1 MGWSSRRRSLVVAIL
16 AAGLLSMTAPAV
28 LAEDDPLD
36 YITDLTVVSTTIDV
50 HSHAATLT
58 FDVTCLVDVGFLRT
72 RVRIA
77 QGDEQASLNAES
89 SCSAGETKRWTLLF
103 ESQASGRF
111 HPGRAELEGFVVA
124 LCCARGD
131 ADTFPIDHIIILPA

>member
-1 MGWSSRRRSLVVAIL
+1 MGWSSRRRSLVATIL
-16 AAGLLSMTAPAV
+16 AAGLLSMTAPAT
-28 LAEDDPLD
+28 LAQDEPLD
-36 YITDLTVVSTTIDV
+36 YITGLTVVSTTIDV
-50 HSHAATLT
+50 HSGEATLT

-72 RVRIA
+72 RVHVG

-89 SCSAGETKRWTLLF
+89 SCSAGETKRWTLPF

-124 LCCARGD
+124 LCCAGGD
-131 ADTFPIDHIIILPA
+131 ADTFPIDHVIIRPA